1 MRAALIIASL
11 ALAGSHLAGSALADK
26 HAMAGYSAMD
36 LLGPCQEADSDARN
50 GVFAEAECEQYIMGY
65 VDALQAVGAK
75 TELGICAPEQNT
87 ADEVRWAFTR
97 WVHGSYS
104 ARTKMSASE
113 ALMGALKENFP
124 CE

>member
-11 ALAGSHLAGSALADK
+11 ALAGSHFAGPASAQTPATS
-26 HAMAGYSAMD
+26 GYSAKD
-36 LLGPCQEADSDARN
+36 LLAPCQEADSDARN
-50 GVFAEAECEQYIMGY
+50 GVFAEAECEQYISGY

-75 TELGICAPEQNT
+75 ADLDICVPEQNT

-97 WVHGSYS
+97 WMHASYS

-124 CE
+124 CN